1 MKKGFTLMEVLAVLL
16 IIAVVASMTVPL
28 LRKVN
33 YQVKNSQ
40 AKTAALKLAEALRS
54 YYQTNR
60 GYSIEPGAFFNPTD
74 PSDLSRIVM
83 APASACSSPVATG
96 IPSTAAGTQGIEQLF
111 ACGYLSF
118 KDFKGI
124 PYIFS
129 VGSVGRS
136 ITPPT
141 SNAGYPTTD
150 ANFIPL
156 SRNIDAVFAVGS
168 EDAGSRFE
176 FKVASNNYIYVDGTL
191 KPKDT
196 YQ

>member
-60 GYSIEPGAFFNPTD
+60 GYSIT
-74 PSDLSRIVM
+74 PSEFSALDESVIM
-83 APASACSSPVATG
+83 APASECASPVATG
-96 IPSTAAGTQGIEQLF
+96 IPSSTTGTQEVKQLF

-118 KDFKGI
+118 KDFKGL
-124 PYIFS
+124 PYKFVI
-129 VGSVGRS
+129 GSSSNSDIKEPSS
-136 ITPPT
+136 IALTGHPK
-141 SNAGYPTTD
+141 D
-150 ANFIPL
+150 ANFVRL
-156 SRNIDAVFAVGS
+156 GAARTNIDAVFALGL

-176 FKVASNNYIYVDGTL
+176 FKAASNNYIYVDGTL